1 MDAGKR
7 SRQAD
12 VEEDDDTDSDVPLR
26 ETQAKRLKRFR
37 EPNPARAIS
46 PPPPQPSQPAPS
58 AQAQPE
64 TQPSI
69 TAIRPERSQCHV
81 QPPKPRPRAQAPS
94 VRTQLPAT
102 AAINSARQASR
113 SSNAVSEPF
122 RPAATRTANTLPIDG
137 NDSNPRQSRWP
148 PLPDNNNIPHA
159 FLFYAEE
166 IRIVVNMLCGT
177 RIDREPFF
185 DLIRHKHTDPSARP
199 VWTIP
204 EISEQ
209 KEIGFLCGKSP
220 AHHRSHV

>member
-7 SRQAD
+7 SLQAFF
-12 VEEDDDTDSDVPLR
+12 EDNDADTDSDVPLR
-26 ETQAKRLKRFR
+26 ETQAKRLKRFL

-46 PPPPQPSQPAPS
+46 PPPLQPSQPAPV

-64 TQPSI
+64 TQPST
-69 TAIRPERSQCHV
+69 TAVRPERSQCHV
-81 QPPKPRPRAQAPS
+81 QRPRPRALAPS
-94 VRTQLPAT
+94 IRTQLPAT
-102 AAINSARQASR
+102 AAINRARKASR
-113 SSNAVSEPF
+113 SFNAVSEPF
-122 RPAATRTANTLPIDG
+122 RPAAPPTANTLPIDG
-137 NDSNPRQSRWP
+137 NDANPPQPRWP

-185 DLIRHKHTDPSARP
+185 ELIRHKDTAPSARP

-220 AHHRSHV
+220 AHHHSHV

>member
-26 ETQAKRLKRFR
+26 ETQAKRLKRFH

-46 PPPPQPSQPAPS
+46 PPPPQPSQPASS

-69 TAIRPERSQCHV
+69 TAIRPERSQCRV
-81 QPPKPRPRAQAPS
+81 QPPRPRAQAPS

-102 AAINSARQASR
+102 AAINSARQASQ

-148 PLPDNNNIPHA
+148 PLPDNNDIPHA

-199 VWTIP
+199 VWNIP

-220 AHHRSHV
+220 AHHHSHV